1 MKVETYPVLSIN
13 PIIAPSIWY
22 SRDVWNVPNGIY
34 YDIKSLEMYYV
45 SNSRYVQSVG
55 YLPASLTEEQN
66 ELNLTE

>member
-1 MKVETYPVLSIN
+1 MNTKAYPILTLTPV
-13 PIIAPSIWY
+13 IAPSIWY
-22 SRDVWNVPNGIY
+22 SRDVWNVPNGLY
-34 YDIKSLEMYYV
+34 YDIKSLEMYFV